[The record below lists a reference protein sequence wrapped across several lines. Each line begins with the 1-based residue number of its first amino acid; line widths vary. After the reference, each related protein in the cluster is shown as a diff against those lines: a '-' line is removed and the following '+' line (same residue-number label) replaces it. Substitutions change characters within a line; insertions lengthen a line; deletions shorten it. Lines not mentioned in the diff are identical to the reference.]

1 MGYFLQVKSQP
12 MINLQLKHM
21 CMKTVKMQSS
31 NHHDA
36 KCPILKTKETDIGII
51 KLQMCKNV
59 KTCKNVVE
67 EVLPLKYPYD
77 HICRKFLS
85 HILFLQEEQ
94 FPTCTV

>member
-31 NHHDA
+31 NYTHDA

-51 KLQMCKNV
+51 KLQMCK
-59 KTCKNVVE
+59 KIKG
-67 EVLPLKYPYD
+67 EVSINCFICSWLLYHYQCIIIIFKYVN
-77 HICRKFLS
+77 
-85 HILFLQEEQ
+85 LQSY
-94 FPTCTV
+94 